1 MADQITGYT
10 GTIPNR
16 SQSQSAFDTNADNYL
31 DWLVNTFVDD
41 VNTLSASVEADAASA
56 EASNTAAAAQVTL
69 ATTQAGNAAASATEA
84 AISAGLNNFQGSYS
98 AGTTYAQA
106 DSVVYSGLY
115 YISLVGSNTGNT
127 PDTATAYWQPLVQS
141 PDIKTYTA
149 SVFESAAT
157 NYISVAALSSTK
169 VIACYSDGG
178 DLNKGKA
185 IILDISGTTITPDT
199 AVEFESGAA
208 FYCSVAK
215 LSSTQ
220 AIVAYQDN
228 SDSSKGKACILDVAG
243 STITP
248 ETPVEF
254 EAGSTSHPKICALSS
269 SQAIVCYVDVTGSS
283 YPTTC
288 VLGVA
293 GSTITPETPVVI
305 QSSAA
310 SFIGSVDVISSTKM
324 IVAYS
329 GGGSSNSN
337 ACIIDISGSTATPA
351 TPLELYN
358 GTSTMQNNQIVALD
372 SSTMA
377 MAFQDSSSAGACY
390 LTYLSLSGSTL
401 SYNGEGIAIS
411 QGSGTYKPLPTPI
424 QSLVKID
431 STTIMLLYSH
441 GAWQHTE
448 AALIKY
454 DSGTGFKVLATRIAI
469 QNIINTADFTPTV
482 LLDTGTMLMAYD
494 NDADGNSY
502 GMAKIVKAE
511 GY

>member
-1 MADQITGYT
+1 MVDSVTPITALPDAPSRNDAPSTFITKADAHVAALTPWTTEVNALGAAT
-10 GTIPNR
+10 E
-16 SQSQSAFDTNADNYL
+16 TNA
-31 DWLVNTFVDD
+31 T
-41 VNTLSASVEADAASA
+41 E
-56 EASNTAAAAQVTL
+56 
-69 ATTQAGNAAASATEA
+69 AAASATAAATSASDAATSATAA
-84 AISAGLNNFQGSYS
+84 AISAGLNNFQGAFS
-98 AGTTYAQA
+98 AGTTYSQGE
-106 DSVVYSGLY
+106 SVIYNSAY
-115 YISLVGSNTGNT
+115 YISLVDSNIGNT

-141 PDIKTYTA
+141 PDIKTYIA
-149 SVFESAAT
+149 SVFENAAAI
-157 NYISVAALSSTK
+157 YISVAALSSTK
-169 VIACYSDGG
+169 VIACYTDNG
-178 DLNKGKA
+178 DSNKGKA
-185 IILDISGTTITPDT
+185 IILDVSGTTITPDT

-228 SDSSKGKACILDVAG
+228 GDSNKGKACILDVVG

-248 ETPVEF
+248 DTPVEF
-254 EAGSTSHPKICALSS
+254 DSASTSYSKICALSS
-269 SQAIVCYVDVTGSS
+269 TQAVVCYVGNLS

-358 GTSTMQNNQIVALD
+358 GTGSMQNNQIVALD

-411 QGSGTYKPLPTPI
+411 QGSGNYKPLPTPI

-441 GAWQHTE
+441 GAWKHTE

-494 NDADGNSY
+494 NDADGSSY
-502 GMAKIVKAE
+502 GMAKIVKVE